1 MQVVVVNGSNMKMTI
16 MTIDPGKRKTGIFI
30 IGEKLVWYDL
40 IDNRKLKT
48 EKEIYNNTN
57 DRIDFLIEVFEID
70 IIIIEDYAF
79 SLASSRQLYSAEI
92 KGMLKNIIYK
102 YDRKI
107 KIIKMPIGTWKSY
120 MVKDI
125 LRIRNL
131 KKRWIVPYKE
141 AVKKTYGW
149 DFKSEDVCDAYF
161 MAKAIMLIKMG
172 VIKSKA
178 AQNIYNELKA
188 V

>member
-1 MQVVVVNGSNMKMTI
+1 MTI
-16 MTIDPGKRKTGIFI
+16 MTIDPGKRKSGIFI
-30 IGEKLVWYDL
+30 IGESLVWYDL

-57 DRIDFLIEVFEID
+57 DRIKFLIEVFEID
-70 IIIIEDYAF
+70 VVVIEDYSYGSPAP
-79 SLASSRQLYSAEI
+79 RQLYGAEI
-92 KGMLKNIIYK
+92 KGMLKNIIHK
-102 YDRKI
+102 NEKTI
-107 KIIKMPIGTWKSY
+107 KIIPIAINLWKSY

-131 KKRWIVPYKE
+131 KKRWIIPYKE

-161 MAKAIMLIKMG
+161 MAK
-172 VIKSKA
+172 
-178 AQNIYNELKA
+178 
-188 V
+188 